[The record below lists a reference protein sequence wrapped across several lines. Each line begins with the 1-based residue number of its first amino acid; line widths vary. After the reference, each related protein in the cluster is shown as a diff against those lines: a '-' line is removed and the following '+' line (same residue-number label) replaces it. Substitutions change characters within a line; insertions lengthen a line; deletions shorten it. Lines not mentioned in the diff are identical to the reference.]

1 MVNRQP
7 STDNVSA
14 TYEIRLQGTPPQEL
28 RRRFPTMKVCTG
40 PPETLL
46 FRRVEEAAKL
56 DELLEQ
62 LLSMGLVLT
71 EVHRLTGPCV
81 DPRAG
86 GPSVRRKGTDDEKL
100 RGPSRG

>member
-1 MVNRQP
+1 MVERQP

-14 TYEIRLQGTPPQEL
+14 TYEIRLQGAPPQTL
-28 RRRFPTMKVCTG
+28 RRRFPTMKVCVG

-46 FRRVEEAAKL
+46 FRRVEEPAKL

-71 EVHRLTGPCV
+71 EVHRLPLPCV

-86 GPSVRRKGTDDEKL
+86 GSKRAEKGTDDEKL
-100 RGPSRG
+100 

>member
-1 MVNRQP
+1 MVNRQPSTDP

-28 RRRFPTMKVCTG
+28 RRRFPTMRVCKG
-40 PPETLL
+40 PLETLL
-46 FRRVEEAAKL
+46 FRHVDEPAKL

-71 EVHRLTGPCV
+71 EVHRLPGPCV

-86 GPSVRRKGTDDEKL
+86 GSSVRKRGTDDEKL
-100 RGPSRG
+100 

>member
-7 STDNVSA
+7 ATDNVSA
-14 TYEIRLQGTPPQEL
+14 TYEIRLQGTPPQTL
-28 RRRFPTMKVCTG
+28 RRQFPTMKVCTG

-46 FRRVEEAAKL
+46 FRHVEDAAKL

-71 EVHRLTGPCV
+71 EVHRLPVPCV

-86 GPSVRRKGTDDEKL
+86 GSRRAEKGTDDDKL
-100 RGPSRG
+100 

>member
-46 FRRVEEAAKL
+46 FRCVEEPAKL
-56 DELLEQ
+56 DELLEE
-62 LLSMGLVLT
+62 LHSMGLVLT

-100 RGPSRG
+100 